1 MRPEYLAFRGERV
14 SIAPTGMEI
23 TDPSVHML
31 RNGDEIGRENPGVSL
46 VQTTLLSGR
55 HGGYQAINFAALAG
69 GNPILLLGYD
79 MKHDAGRD
87 HFEGGGHPVPTT
99 EADLK
104 AYAKR
109 YRTMVEPLRKI
120 GVTVLNCT
128 PSSALTCFP
137 MVSLEEALEAQTV

>member
-1 MRPEYLAFRGERV
+1 
-14 SIAPTGMEI
+14 MEI
-23 TDPSVHML
+23 SDPDVHML
-31 RNGDEIGRENPGVSL
+31 RNGDEIGRENPGLSL
-46 VQTTLLSGR
+46 DSTTLLSGR

-109 YRTMVEPLRKI
+109 YRTMVEPLKRI
-120 GVTVLNCT
+120 GVDVINVT
-128 PSSALTCFP
+128 PDSAIDCFP
-137 MVSLEEALEAQTV
+137 RMTLEDAVR

>member
-1 MRPEYLAFRGERV
+1 
-14 SIAPTGMEI
+14 
-23 TDPSVHML
+23 ML
-31 RNGDEIGRENPGVSL
+31 RNGDELGRENPGLSL
-46 VQTTLLSGR
+46 ESTTLLSGR

-79 MKHDAGRD
+79 MKHADGRD

-109 YRTMVEPLRKI
+109 YRTMVEPLKRI

-128 PSSALTCFP
+128 PGSALDAFP
-137 MVSLEEALEAQTV
+137 RMSLEEALR